1 MSSVTVGEHTA
12 SRRLPWTYQIARI
25 SVLSALAVVGS
36 FIHLPSPIPTVAFDS
51 WPGFFAAL
59 YFGPFDGAIVCGL
72 GHVATSAVNG
82 FPLGVVHVPIALGL
96 AGAGWIIGVVNRHE
110 RRWMSVAALA
120 AGVAVNTGLV
130 VVLIP
135 VSGLMAAISFIPFLL
150 LASCLNASVA
160 GLTYFALKGRL
171 PY

>member
-1 MSSVTVGEHTA
+1 MTVEQDTGSH
-12 SRRLPWTYQIARI
+12 LPRTYQIARI
-25 SVLSALAVVGS
+25 SVLTALAIVGS

-59 YFGPFDGAIVCGL
+59 YFGPFDGALVSGL

-82 FPLGVVHVPIALGL
+82 FPLGVLHVPIALGL
-96 AGAGWIIGVVNRHE
+96 AFAGWIIGIVNRHE
-110 RRWMSVAALA
+110 RGWISIIALA
-120 AGVAVNTGLV
+120 AGVAINTGLV
-130 VVLIP
+130 VILIP
-135 VSGLMAAISFIPFLL
+135 FNGLMAAIGFIPFLL
-150 LASCLNASVA
+150 LASILNASVA

>member
-1 MSSVTVGEHTA
+1 MTSVTVEQQTA
-12 SRRLPWTYQIARI
+12 KRLPRTYQIARI
-25 SVLSALAVVGS
+25 SVLTALAIVGS

-59 YFGPFDGAIVCGL
+59 YFGPFDGAIVSGL

-82 FPLGVVHVPIALGL
+82 FPLGALHIPIALGL
-96 AGAGWIIGVVNRHE
+96 ACAGWIIGAVNRHN
-110 RRWMSVAALA
+110 RSWLSVIALA

-130 VVLIP
+130 VILIP
-135 VSGLMAAISFIPFLL
+135 VNGLMAAIGFIPFLL
-150 LASCLNASVA
+150 LASCLNATVA